1 MQNQSGNLADS
12 SPDNALQSAD
22 DTPDI
27 TLQSA
32 DSRPDSNICPA
43 DSMAHDRQNSDF
55 FSKISILELQ
65 KKYNIGRDSLY
76 SRMRYLQITTY
87 KVKGK
92 AYLDAGQ
99 VLQMD
104 ALHDHI
110 QATGKMEGYPIPE
123 PSRPVEEQPIQST
136 TIQRQQPT
144 AAITISQVSAAD
156 QPPLLSG
163 NQLQQLNSVEAR
175 QHDNSEIE
183 AIASLVRNA
192 QSQATG
198 LLIAENMLAQ
208 QFIQN
213 PEQLPE
219 ELRTKIQ
226 QSAAMPEVD
235 PLEYANA
242 LVSFANK
249 SAAAIGSGAVV

>member
-1 MQNQSGNLADS
+1 MADSTENKSTNLADNT
-12 SPDNALQSAD
+12 PDNLQNL
-22 DTPDI
+22 TPDP
-27 TLQSA
+27 A
-32 DSRPDSNICPA
+32 DNTPDSDVCPA
-43 DSMAHDRQNSDF
+43 DDRQNNDN

-65 KKYNIGRDSLY
+65 KKYGIGRDSLY
-76 SRMRYLQITTY
+76 GRMRYLQITTW
-87 KVKGK
+87 KIGKK

-99 VLQMD
+99 ITRMD
-104 ALHDHI
+104 GLHDHI

-123 PSRPVEEQPIQST
+123 PSGPIEEQALQPTATQ
-136 TIQRQQPT
+136 QEQPPQPT
-144 AAITISQVSAAD
+144 AAITVSEPAPLTTSQEVTKD
-156 QPPLLSG
+156 
-163 NQLQQLNSVEAR
+163 AR
-175 QHDNSEIE
+175 QHDSSEIE

-192 QSQATG
+192 QNKATG

-242 LVSFANK
+242 LVNFAKK
-249 SAAAIGSGAVV
+249 SAAA